1 MAGVNRF
8 YNPSEGRYV
17 SQFVPEQLPVD
28 LMVQALGNKQKLQDE
43 RNAQLIT
50 AGNWQQ
56 AALPGYDT
64 SYVNQRKQE
73 LQNFI
78 AESQGKDLTSP
89 DYLRKYNKFV
99 NDFKND
105 EGLKRVQQAVDTH
118 NEFLK
123 IQKDI
128 KTGKDVND
136 YEKAFFNDYN
146 KRYGIYTSNKG
157 QGFKGEIGLGDP
169 NIMRGTDI
177 NKEAEGYFDQLKASG
192 SESIKELESGISY
205 KNGWKGIGDKTI
217 KDQVSRTLDLFYESR
232 AGQQLGARFDEQQ
245 FKDTPLPTDE
255 IIKHLS
261 PEERQQYESQRKQ
274 FVAQQLLAV
283 GKGFKF
289 SDTSTNKDA
298 AVNKDREE
306 KFAFPQQP
314 NIQVQ
319 GNAMGFE
326 MPNYDEAL
334 GVNGQPGMWQKNVDD
349 MGKYLTTSN
358 KYQNFLDQASGTNV
372 FKLDAQGKPQLTQA
386 EKLMIEGIPGAQ
398 EFINGQPLSPEKKAI
413 FDKTIKGFIDENQY
427 KLHTAQLYNKSLEE
441 KMRTAVDNVVGNKK
455 YGEGIS
461 FKAALELGESIESD
475 TQANK
480 YKQLVT
486 DMINKGYS
494 KDYIDKWISSSE
506 ANLKEKGR
514 VNKTIEGSVNQLVD
528 QLKDIRIWK
537 DAQLD
542 MYSTMKNKKELI
554 KESFNTTPEYSP
566 VATMKPSQQFFIAYE
581 KDKNGRPVASGKTE
595 HADYLIENYAQKS
608 PQAFKVY
615 IGDRLV
621 NPGDID
627 YPDPS
632 TLELVSSNKELI
644 NDRDRETGELTG
656 QKAVFNFKGGYRTTI
671 PDPRNPEKAM
681 FSNTPQQYTFVAS
694 GMPLKNYTEAKAKEA
709 YSNYIL
715 NPDSEAGKQSF
726 VDYTMYKNP
735 DKAKDVAKVNALTEP
750 GQRTTFKRTMYNLD
764 SGKKEDLNIKVKKS
778 ESQDGTLILTITD
791 KDGNT
796 ILPDKRLNGPTELAS
811 VLDNY
816 EQAVNAEGLKQTELG
831 IQPKK
836 VQGPNYD
843 WLKEQVLNPSVPVD
857 NSSILKAAK

>member
-1 MAGVNRF
+1 MPVNRF
-8 YNPSEGRYV
+8 YNATQGQYV
-17 SQFVPEQLPVD
+17 SQFIPENLPVD

-56 AALPGYDT
+56 AALAGFDT
-64 SYVNQRKQE
+64 SYVNQKKQE

-78 AESQGKDLTSP
+78 AESQGKDLTSS
-89 DYLRKYNKFV
+89 DYLRKYSKFV

-146 KRYGIYTSNKG
+146 KRYNVYTSPKG
-157 QGFKGEIGLGDP
+157 KGFKGNIGLGDP

-255 IIKHLS
+255 IMKHLS
-261 PEERQQYESQRKQ
+261 PQERQQYESQRKQ
-274 FVAQQLLAV
+274 YVAQQLLSV

-289 SDTSTNKDA
+289 SDSTTNKDA

-326 MPNYDEAL
+326 LPNYDEAL

-349 MGKYLTTSN
+349 MGKYVTTSN
-358 KYQNFLDQASGTNV
+358 KYQNFLDQLSGKGV

-398 EFINGQPLSPEKKAI
+398 EFINGQALPPEKKAI
-413 FDKTIKGFIDENQY
+413 FDKTVKGFIDENQY

-461 FKAALELGESIESD
+461 FKAALELGESIDGD
-475 TQANK
+475 TQASK

-486 DMINKGYS
+486 DMINNGYN
-494 KDYIDKWISSSE
+494 KDYIDKWISTSE

-514 VNKTIEGSVNQLVD
+514 VNKSIEGSVNQLVD
-528 QLKDIRIWK
+528 QLKDIKIWK

-554 KESFNTTPEYSP
+554 KETFNMTPEYSP
-566 VATMKPSQQFFIAYE
+566 VATLKPSSQTFIAYE
-581 KDKNGRPVASGKTE
+581 KDINGKPKAVGKVE
-595 HADYLIENYAQKS
+595 HADYIVENYAQKS
-608 PQAFKVY
+608 PQSFKVY

-621 NPGDID
+621 SPGDPQ
-627 YPDPS
+627 YPDPT

-656 QKAVFNFKGGYRTTI
+656 QKAVFNFKGGYRVTV
-671 PDPRNPEKAM
+671 PDPRNPDKAM
-681 FSNTPQQYTFVAS
+681 FSTTPQQYTFVAS

-715 NPDSEAGKQSF
+715 NPDSEAGRQSF
-726 VDYTMYKNP
+726 IDYTMYKNP
-735 DKAKDVAKVNALTEP
+735 DKAKDVSKVNALTEP

-778 ESQDGTLILTITD
+778 ESSDGTLILTITD
-791 KDGNT
+791 KDGNV

-811 VLDNY
+811 VLDTY
-816 EQAVNAEGLKQTELG
+816 EEAVNAEGVKQVELG